1 MEFGKKA
8 YLLRAVKAA
17 RKTLDITSYVQSGFP
32 IKRKIDEKTGLGE
45 FLFKIVFNCVR
56 LSFSQEG
63 RPGDVLSIGFS
74 NLFLVGC
81 GVQF

>member
-32 IKRKIDEKTGLGE
+32 INRKIDGKTGLALLNRDIFE
-45 FLFKIVFNCVR
+45 I
-56 LSFSQEG
+56 
-63 RPGDVLSIGFS
+63 P
-74 NLFLVGC
+74 
-81 GVQF
+81 